1 MKSRVRQ
8 LYVFNT
14 TASLFFCISINVDIK
29 INKDRGNSINK
40 NDKKRYIT
48 KKINEEIDE
57 ELQSILWKMHELLEK
72 NRKDKMDYF
81 QVFNIF
87 KMGDTL
93 VIKNRQEKP
102 IMNDKLMLKRNY
114 LGLEQTT
121 IWIIDNHD
129 TKTMLFPSDY

>member
-1 MKSRVRQ
+1 M
-8 LYVFNT
+8 YVFNT
-14 TASLFFCISINVDIK
+14 TTSLFFFISINVDIK

-48 KKINEEIDE
+48 KKINEEVDE
-57 ELQSILWKMHELLEK
+57 ELQSILWKMYELLEK

-87 KMGDTL
+87 KMGDNL

-102 IMNDKLMLKRNY
+102 IMNDKLILKRNY
-114 LGLEQTT
+114 SGLEQTT
-121 IWIIDNHD
+121 IWIIDNQV
-129 TKTMLFPSDY
+129 TQTMLFPTDY

>member
-1 MKSRVRQ
+1 
-8 LYVFNT
+8 
-14 TASLFFCISINVDIK
+14 
-29 INKDRGNSINK
+29 
-40 NDKKRYIT
+40 
-48 KKINEEIDE
+48 
-57 ELQSILWKMHELLEK
+57 MHELLEK

-114 LGLEQTT
+114 SGLEQTT
-121 IWIIDNHD
+121 IWIIDNQD
-129 TKTMLFPSDY
+129 TKTMLFPKDY